1 MSLETIT
8 NQIKEKLNLA
18 PPFGATFKIDL
29 GDDGIIFVDG
39 TGPAPEFSHED
50 AEATTTLTCSIATI
64 EGILNGTQD
73 PNMAFMMGKLKVK
86 GSMGYAMKL
95 NSLLED

>member
-1 MSLETIT
+1 MSLESIT
-8 NQIKEKLNLA
+8 QQIKEKLSLA
-18 PPFGATFKIDL
+18 PPFGTTFKIDL

-39 TGPAPEFSHED
+39 TGPVPEFSHED
-50 AEATTTLTCSIATI
+50 AEATTTLSCSIATI

>member
-1 MSLETIT
+1 MSLEALSA
-8 NQIKEKLNLA
+8 QIKEKLALA

-29 GDDGIIFVDG
+29 GDEGVIFVDG
-39 TGPAPEFSHED
+39 TGSAPEFSYED
-50 AEATTTLTCSIATI
+50 AEAQTTLTCDKGVL

-73 PNMAFMMGKLKVK
+73 PNMAFMMGKLKVA

-95 NSLLED
+95 NSILED

>member
-1 MSLETIT
+1 MSLESLTQ
-8 NQIKEKLNLA
+8 QIKDKLVLA

-29 GDDGIIFVDG
+29 GDEGIIYVDG
-39 TGPAPEFSHED
+39 TGSTPEFSHED
-50 AEATTTLTCSIATI
+50 AEAATTLTCDASVL

-73 PNMAFMMGKLKVK
+73 PNMAFMMGKLKVQ

>member
-1 MSLETIT
+1 MTLESIT
-8 NQIKEKLNLA
+8 QQIKEKLSLA

-29 GDDGIIFVDG
+29 GDEGIIFVDG
-39 TGPAPEFSHED
+39 TGSAPQFSHED
-50 AEATTTLTCSIATI
+50 AEATTTLTCKIETI

-73 PNMAFMMGKLKVK
+73 PNMAFMMGKLKVQ